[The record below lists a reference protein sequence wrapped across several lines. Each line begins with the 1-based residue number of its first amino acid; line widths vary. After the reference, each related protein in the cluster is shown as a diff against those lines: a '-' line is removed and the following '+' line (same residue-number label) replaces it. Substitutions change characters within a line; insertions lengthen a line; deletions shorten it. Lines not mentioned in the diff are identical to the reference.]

1 MALVLLMHR
10 TVQSAG
16 AWTSASKTKDLHLE
30 LRTAFAWG
38 SFDSISKGFELHL
51 PSLSLLAQ
59 SNSEPQ
65 HLSLLEGGAI
75 IQYE

>member
-30 LRTAFAWG
+30 LRTGIRVGKLRFH
-38 SFDSISKGFELHL
+38 FQGF
-51 PSLSLLAQ
+51 
-59 SNSEPQ
+59 
-65 HLSLLEGGAI
+65 
-75 IQYE
+75 